1 MLAGESEVTPGSQE
15 CKTKFYLF
23 QPSEHCSQ
31 RGPGEEGWAQLHLL
45 RRSVRALGPPDATS
59 TMAHLSC

>member
-1 MLAGESEVTPGSQE
+1 MLADESEVTSSSEE

-23 QPSEHCSQ
+23 QPSEHRSQ

-45 RRSVRALGPPDATS
+45 RRPVCALGPPDATS
-59 TMAHLSC
+59 TVAHLSC

>member
-1 MLAGESEVTPGSQE
+1 MLADESEVTSRSQE
-15 CKTKFYLF
+15 CKTKFYLLR
-23 QPSEHCSQ
+23 PSEPCSQ

-45 RRSVRALGPPDATS
+45 HHSVCALGPPDAPS